1 MSALREQLRGLP
13 LVAILRGIDPDEAVA
28 IGQVLVEVGFRV
40 LEVPLNS
47 PQPLRSI
54 AALAGAF
61 GERAVVGAGTVL
73 DPADVER
80 VAAAGGRL
88 IVMPH
93 ADGAVIR
100 AAKAHTLWCVP
111 GVATPT
117 EAFGAL
123 AAGADALKM
132 FPAEALPPA
141 VVKAWRAVLPT
152 EVWLLPVG
160 GITPER
166 MAPYVAAGANG
177 FGLGSALYQRD
188 STPAATAARARAFA
202 AAWRDLE
209 TPAATD
215 LARSIA

>member
-1 MSALREQLRGLP
+1 MSALQDHLAPLP
-13 LVAILRGIDPDEAVA
+13 LIAILRGVEPGEAVA
-28 IGQVLVEVGFRV
+28 IGQVLVDAGFPA

-61 GERAVVGAGTVL
+61 GARVLIGAGTVL
-73 DPADVER
+73 DPADVEG
-80 VAAAGGRL
+80 VAAAGGRV

-93 ADGAVIR
+93 ADHAVIG
-100 AAKAHTLWCVP
+100 AAKTRDLWCIP

-141 VVKAWRAVLPT
+141 VVKAWRGVLPKH
-152 EVWLLPVG
+152 VWLLPVG

-166 MAPYVAAGANG
+166 MAPYLAAGADG
-177 FGLGSALYQRD
+177 FGLGSALYRRGM
-188 STPAATAARARAFA
+188 SAAETAARAAAFA
-202 AAWRDLE
+202 AAYRDL
-209 TPAATD
+209 TARDATD
-215 LARSIA
+215 PAPPMG